1 MKYSRLTK
9 EQFSELHKDFIDFLS
24 VNTITESD
32 WRHLKDSNDKRV
44 DELLDI
50 FSDIVWKKVLSKIN
64 YIENIS
70 KNHIYL
76 FNFTEI
82 HIKFIAIYVEN
93 LDIDFKTNNGIS
105 WLRENLMSE
114 SVKIYNSQ
122 KKYSSDR
129 NDDKFD
135 LIIKGGVITNGALF
149 KYFDQIIE

>member
-1 MKYSRLTK
+1 MSF
-9 EQFSELHKDFIDFLS
+9 QCIS
-24 VNTITESD
+24 
-32 WRHLKDSNDKRV
+32 V
-44 DELLDI
+44 DEAKKLIDENNLTIIDI
-50 FSDIVWKKVLSKIN
+50 RDYNSYSQG
-64 YIENIS
+64 
-70 KNHIYL
+70 HID
-76 FNFTEI
+76 NAI
-82 HIKFIAIYVEN
+82 HVEN